1 MKAQT
6 AFSIFLA
13 IACATGQARS
23 GITDEEIV
31 RTQDDRE
38 RIAALKRDIP
48 ALEQLWSEQITIN
61 APNNRVVVGRRANM
75 DMFVRSGIINFSSF
89 ERTIE
94 SIKVDDD
101 FAVIMGLETVVPIT
115 DAQSAGLLAGR
126 QVRRRFTNIWKEEGE
141 TWRLYWRHANVIPAA
156 GQVATQSPA
165 DEAAIRNIVQNETDT
180 WNKGDAVGY
189 SKDFA
194 TNGTFTNIRGQFF
207 TGYDGFLKQHQVIF
221 DGIFKNTTLSQ
232 RVVSL
237 KFVRP
242 DVAIVETLTAVA
254 RVAQPPA
261 GVTLHEGRIRTRLLQ
276 IVARDNG
283 IWKIVT
289 YHNTDVKPG
298 IAVTEP

>member
-1 MKAQT
+1 MKSQT
-6 AFSIFLA
+6 AFSILLS

-23 GITDEEIV
+23 GMSDEEIV
-31 RTQDDRE
+31 RSQDDRE

-61 APNNRVVVGRRANM
+61 APNNRVIVGRRANM
-75 DMFVRSGIINFSSF
+75 DTFVRSGIINFSSF
-89 ERTIE
+89 ERAIE

-101 FAVIMGLETVVPIT
+101 FAVIMGLETVVPIA
-115 DAQSAGLLAGR
+115 DAPSAGLIAGR

-141 TWRLYWRHANVIPAA
+141 TWRLYWRHANVIPNA
-156 GQVATQSPA
+156 GQSASQTPA
-165 DEAAIRNIVQNETDT
+165 NEAAIRNIVQNETDT
-180 WNKGDAVGY
+180 WNNGDAVGY

-194 TNGTFTNIRGQFF
+194 ADGTFTNIRGQFF

-242 DVAIVETLTAVA
+242 DVAIVETLTTVSGV
-254 RVAQPPA
+254 RQPPT
-261 GVTLHEGRIRTRLLQ
+261 GVVLHDGRLRTRLLQ
-276 IVARDNG
+276 IVARENG
-283 IWKIVT
+283 VWKIVT
-289 YHNTDVKPG
+289 YHNTDVKAG
-298 IAVTEP
+298 IPIAEP